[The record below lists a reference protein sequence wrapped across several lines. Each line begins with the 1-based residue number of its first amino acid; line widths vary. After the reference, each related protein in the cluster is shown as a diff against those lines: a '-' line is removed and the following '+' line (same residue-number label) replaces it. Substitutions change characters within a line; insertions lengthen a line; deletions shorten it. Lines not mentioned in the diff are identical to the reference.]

1 MSKKTPATKKVAAKN
16 TPASNKKARYLS
28 NVLALKPQAHAP
40 ADLKQAVTPAP
51 ASASEATSPT
61 PERRQPRA
69 KAKHGD
75 RVALAFRV
83 SQAQYRVLVEMRL
96 DERSS
101 IQELLEK
108 AVKYYFKAAH
118 GTTFPDA

>member
-1 MSKKTPATKKVAAKN
+1 MSKKTPATKKVAAKSK
-16 TPASNKKARYLS
+16 PGILG
-28 NVLALKPQAHAP
+28 NVLAPKPQAHVPAADAP
-40 ADLKQAVTPAP
+40 TPAP
-51 ASASEATSPT
+51 IPATSPT
-61 PERRQPRA
+61 PERGQPQR
-69 KAKHGD
+69 AKHGD

-83 SQAQYRVLVEMRL
+83 SQAQYRALVEMRL

-108 AVKYYFKAAH
+108 AVKCYFKAAH